1 VSAPVGRTALS
12 ALVTVATAFAIVAA
26 CVTAFMNPW
35 WFAFEQARADVPA
48 WTGFTASEIRTATDS
63 ILSDLVV
70 GPPAFD
76 VEVRGAPV
84 LDANERGHMRD
95 VRQVFLGFWAIAAVA
110 AVLLVAA
117 WVAAR
122 RGAAEGSFRSAVRR
136 GSIGLAVGVVVV
148 AALALVAFEP
158 LFELMHRVLFPGG
171 NWTFDPSTERLV
183 QLFPYQLWV
192 ETSLAVGAAIL
203 VVAAAVAVLARSRE
217 RAASGAALPSATGEA
232 VR

>member
-1 VSAPVGRTALS
+1 
-12 ALVTVATAFAIVAA
+12 
-26 CVTAFMNPW
+26 
-35 WFAFEQARADVPA
+35 
-48 WTGFTASEIRTATDS
+48 
-63 ILSDLVV
+63 
-70 GPPAFD
+70 
-76 VEVRGAPV
+76 
-84 LDANERGHMRD
+84 
-95 VRQVFLGFWAIAAVA
+95 
-110 AVLLVAA
+110 VAA

-122 RGAAEGSFRSAVRR
+122 RGAAEASFRSAVRR